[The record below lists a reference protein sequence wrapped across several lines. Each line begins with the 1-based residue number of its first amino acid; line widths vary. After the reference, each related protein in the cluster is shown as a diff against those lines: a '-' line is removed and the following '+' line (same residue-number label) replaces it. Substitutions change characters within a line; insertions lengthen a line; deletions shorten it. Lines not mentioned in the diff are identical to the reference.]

1 MDNTKSTPEDV
12 KNSTLTVPD
21 TNNDRRDF
29 NRMQTHGNVLLRV
42 KTPPGTI
49 YDANLVDVSASGI
62 NITLSEPIVVGTQIQ
77 LAVKFQEHNLH
88 FFVSGVVARLMP
100 VGAKHA
106 DNRYQL
112 GVELQYEK
120 NNPDFHDWRAL
131 FIA

>member
-1 MDNTKSTPEDV
+1 MDNSKSTPQDA
-12 KNSTLTVPD
+12 KHNTHTVPGA
-21 TNNDRRDF
+21 NDRRDF

-49 YDANLVDVSASGI
+49 YDAYLVDVSASGI
-62 NITLSEPIVVGTQIQ
+62 NITLNEPIAIGTQIQ
-77 LAVKFQEHNLH
+77 LAVKFLEHNEH
-88 FFVSGVVARLMP
+88 FFVCGVVARLTHL
-100 VGAKHA
+100 GTEHT
-106 DNRYQL
+106 DNQYQL

>member
-1 MDNTKSTPEDV
+1 MDNTKSPPKDV
-12 KNSTLTVPD
+12 KNRIDTAPD

-29 NRMQTHGNVLLRV
+29 NRKRKHGNVLLRV

-49 YDANLVDVSASGI
+49 HNAHLVDVSASGI
-62 NITLSEPIVVGTQIQ
+62 NITLNEPIVVGTQIQ
-77 LAVKFQEHNLH
+77 LAVKFEEHNEH
-88 FFVSGVVARLMP
+88 FFVSGVVARSMP
-100 VGAKHA
+100 LIAEHA